1 MRKIKHASKKDYKVF
16 NYKGFDYSRIWSH
29 SSHTNQVGGMRYS
42 VDVPRTIASYNND
55 SIRGRGDCAT
65 WSRAQWA
72 VENLF
77 NYFETAKEMKEALD
91 RFIEYNHETYLE
103 ISKEVS
109 NG

>member
-1 MRKIKHASKKDYKVF
+1 MRKQKHSAKKDYKVF
-16 NYKGFDYSRIWSH
+16 NYKGFDYSRRWMHCCRKNKIGSMQYSMVIPKTIH
-29 SSHTNQVGGMRYS
+29 S
-42 VDVPRTIASYNND
+42 ND

-65 WSRAQWA
+65 WSREQWA
-72 VENLF
+72 VENMF
-77 NYFETAKEMKEALD
+77 NYFDTAKEMKEAVD